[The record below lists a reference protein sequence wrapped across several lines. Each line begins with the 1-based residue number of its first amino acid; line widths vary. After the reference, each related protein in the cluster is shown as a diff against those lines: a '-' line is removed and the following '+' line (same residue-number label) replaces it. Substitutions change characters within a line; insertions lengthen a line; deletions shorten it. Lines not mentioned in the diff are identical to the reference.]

1 MDIIRDII
9 FDENLELL
17 KKISDDIFDLDKDN
31 ENFIKKY
38 NKSSYRWMN
47 VKMEDNINFYKKM
60 IKRVK
65 K

>member
-1 MDIIRDII
+1 MDILRDII

-17 KKISDDIFDLDKDN
+17 KKVSDNIFDLDKDK
-31 ENFIKKY
+31 EDFIKKY
-38 NKSSYRWMN
+38 NKSSYRWVN

-60 IKRVK
+60 IKCVK